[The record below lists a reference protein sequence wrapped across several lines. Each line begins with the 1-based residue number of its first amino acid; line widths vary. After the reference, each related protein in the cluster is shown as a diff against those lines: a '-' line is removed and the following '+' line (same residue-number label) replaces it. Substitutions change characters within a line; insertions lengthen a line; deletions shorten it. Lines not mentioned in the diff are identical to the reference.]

1 MEIISKYFDNLSTQ
15 QKDQFNKAIVLY
27 KEWNEKINV
36 ISRKDMDFF
45 LERHVLHSLAIG
57 KVIQFKEGTKVLDVG
72 TGGGFPGIPLAI
84 FFPNVEFTLVDSIG
98 KKIRVV
104 TEVAAQLGLKNVRAI
119 NGRAEDVE
127 GKFDFVVSRAV
138 TRILPFYHWVKNK
151 FEKDSLNTLK
161 NGIIYL
167 KGGELNEE
175 LDELKRSYKI
185 FEIQSFYE
193 EAFFETKKILYVP
206 VN

>member
-1 MEIISKYFDNLSTQ
+1 MDILLKYFDQLSTKQ
-15 QKDQFNKAIVLY
+15 IDQFKKATSLY

-36 ISRKDMDFF
+36 ISRKDIDFF
-45 LERHVLHSLAIG
+45 LERHLLHSLAIA

-84 FFPNVEFTLVDSIG
+84 FFPDVQFTLIDSIG
-98 KKIRVV
+98 KKIKVV
-104 TEVAAQLGLKNVRAI
+104 GDISSQLGLNNVKPI

-127 GKFDFVVSRAV
+127 TRFDFVVSRAV
-138 TRILPFYHWVKNK
+138 TRILPFYHWVKGK
-151 FEKDSLNTLK
+151 FEKESFNTLK

-167 KGGELNEE
+167 KGGELDEE
-175 LDELKRSYKI
+175 LSELKKPYKI
-185 FEIQSFYE
+185 FDIPSFYKE
-193 EAFFETKKILYVP
+193 EFFETKKVLYVP